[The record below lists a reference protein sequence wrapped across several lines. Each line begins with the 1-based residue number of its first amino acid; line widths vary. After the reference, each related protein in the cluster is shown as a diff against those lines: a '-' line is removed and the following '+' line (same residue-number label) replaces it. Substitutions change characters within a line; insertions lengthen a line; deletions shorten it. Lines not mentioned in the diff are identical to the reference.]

1 MANRRRKRRR
11 LRVGRLFVLLL
22 LIVLSIGIFA
32 VFVSGMIKL
41 VQEIFSPQEPEYAE
55 PEPTPTPDP
64 TYRNDYDW
72 QYVNEDEAGFAS
84 YEDTQYTTRLG
95 IDVSH
100 YQGNIDWNAVHEA
113 GVEFAFI
120 RAGYRGAEEA
130 VEEAEYVMEL
140 IKDYPV
146 HVVAFDLEF
155 TRDEG
160 RLKDTTQDACTEAA
174 AAFCQTLNDNG
185 YTSLVYGNV
194 SFLTH
199 DIRMHEI
206 QDITQFWL
214 AWYDD
219 KEPPFPY
226 AFTLWQYSCEGT
238 VPGIETAV
246 DMNMLFVKK

>member
-100 YQGNIDWNAVHEA
+100 YQGNIRPASSMRTPATGRISSGRWM
-113 GVEFAFI
+113 
-120 RAGYRGAEEA
+120 RAWKSQSISSHR
-130 VEEAEYVMEL
+130 
-140 IKDYPV
+140 
-146 HVVAFDLEF
+146 
-155 TRDEG
+155 
-160 RLKDTTQDACTEAA
+160 
-174 AAFCQTLNDNG
+174 QTG
-185 YTSLVYGNV
+185 PKRQS
-194 SFLTH
+194 
-199 DIRMHEI
+199 R
-206 QDITQFWL
+206 
-214 AWYDD
+214 
-219 KEPPFPY
+219 KR
-226 AFTLWQYSCEGT
+226 
-238 VPGIETAV
+238 
-246 DMNMLFVKK
+246 NM